1 MSRPKGGKRPFR
13 TPKERVNGRIRAREV
28 RLLADDGKQLGI
40 FPTSDAL
47 SMAKEQQLDLV
58 EISPNAEPPVCKI
71 TDYGKYSYEQKKLRK
86 EQKKTTTTIKIKE
99 IQLRPNIDP
108 HDFTFKLNHAIDF
121 LCDDMKVKVILRFRG
136 KELRTKHI
144 GLQTIEAFLEK
155 IKPWGHTDT
164 KPREAG
170 RSVIVL
176 LNPVNKK
183 QRAPHPNPEDRMK
196 DIDHDEIRH
205 VEGADV
211 NQRRGGFRKD
221 ANAKTKVPETS

>member
-1 MSRPKGGKRPFR
+1 MLS
-13 TPKERVNGRIRAREV
+13 
-28 RLLADDGKQLGI
+28 DDGRQLGVYQI
-40 FPTSDAL
+40 QEAMR
-47 SMAKEQQLDLV
+47 MAKEQQLDLV
-58 EISPNAEPPVCKI
+58 EISPNANPPVCRI
-71 TDYGKYSYEQKKLRK
+71 TDYGKYAYEQKKLRK
-86 EQKKTTTTIKIKE
+86 EQKKSSTTIKIKE

-121 LCDDMKVKVILRFRG
+121 LCEDMKVKVILRFRG

-155 IKPWGHTDT
+155 IKPWGHCDT

-176 LNPVNKK
+176 LNPLSKD
-183 QRAPHPNPEDRMK
+183 QRAPHPNPDERMK
-196 DIDHDEIRH
+196 DVDYDDIRH

-211 NQRRGGFRKD
+211 KKRGGGFRKESLD
-221 ANAKTKVPETS
+221 NIKMPGAN

>member
-1 MSRPKGGKRPFR
+1 
-13 TPKERVNGRIRAREV
+13 
-28 RLLADDGKQLGI
+28 
-40 FPTSDAL
+40 
-47 SMAKEQQLDLV
+47 
-58 EISPNAEPPVCKI
+58 
-71 TDYGKYSYEQKKLRK
+71 
-86 EQKKTTTTIKIKE
+86 
-99 IQLRPNIDP
+99 
-108 HDFTFKLNHAIDF
+108 
-121 LCDDMKVKVILRFRG
+121 MKVKVILRFRG

-196 DIDHDEIRH
+196 DVDHDEIRH

-221 ANAKTKVPETS
+221 ANAKTKVPEAS